1 MNLYSKM
8 KKFIIFSFLIAALP
22 VMAQEILI
30 PFKSGEK
37 FGLMDESDKV
47 IVEANYDE
55 VEWLGDEYFQA
66 EERLLVNDKIKTDSG
81 QIERNDLVAVKSLL
95 YKGKVLIGPNPYSYY
110 QVMPGMLISAWFT
123 GDAEKMSLNQK
134 QYDNLKG
141 KSPAFFLYNLKGENL
156 SPEGYR
162 RLEFVDAT
170 GRSDQNP
177 EKLKYALLFM
187 ENFQNE
193 FEMAV
198 FDADEGKIK
207 EFLFQNVTDFKV
219 LINDPKTRTYS
230 LEYKD
235 SNQDIQRK
243 KVLKTSDYF
252 LMEEMTEP
260 VPDRAEILQEM
271 DEDLLAIN
279 AQLVP
284 EKAIKSEGFPH
295 YFMEN
300 GILKYENDKGEISH
314 VKLLAGSKV
323 SLRMPQINRQ
333 KEDVIYKKGNLFG
346 WIKHGIQQE
355 ARHDSLAYFG
365 NSQFLICNKIN
376 SQLKCGTLDSKGN
389 AFIPMEY
396 DSIAGTMKTY
406 RIDKTTGK
414 FGLRKDKRE
423 ASVGDSDFENPFY
436 IKTEANIVV
445 YKNGKAGIVKAN
457 GNLVLPLEYDEIGM
471 NGMKTRGPAISD
483 FIVLKEG
490 NQYGVIMSNFDSESK
505 QYLQEILEPMFS
517 DFPAFYF
524 KDYYGK
530 KGFHLFGLMD
540 EHGKIQAYASEI
552 GRVFIK

>member
-1 MNLYSKM
+1 M
-8 KKFIIFSFLIAALP
+8 KKFIIFIFLIAALP
-22 VMAQEILI
+22 VFSQEILI
-30 PFKSGEK
+30 PFKSGKK

-47 IVEANYDE
+47 ILGAKYDE
-55 VEWLGDEYFQA
+55 IEWLGDEYFQA
-66 EERLLVNDKIKTDSG
+66 EETLLVKDKLKTDSG
-81 QIERNDLVAVKSLL
+81 QIERNGLVAVKSLL

-141 KSPAFFLYNLKGENL
+141 KSLVFFLYNLKGENL
-156 SPEGYR
+156 NPEGYR

-346 WIKHGIQQE
+346 WIKHGIQQG

-389 AFIPMEY
+389 AVIPMEY
-396 DSIAGTMKTY
+396 DSISGRMKTY
-406 RIDKTTGK
+406 RIDKRNGK
-414 FGLRKDKRE
+414 LSLRKDNRE
-423 ASVGDSDFENPFY
+423 ISIEKTDTENPFY
-436 IKTEANIVV
+436 IQTEANIVV
-445 YKNGKAGIVKAN
+445 YKNGKAGIVKPN

-490 NQYGVIMSNFDSESK
+490 NQYGVIMSNFDSETK

-540 EHGKIQAYASEI
+540 DNGKIQAYASEI

>member
-1 MNLYSKM
+1 M
-8 KKFIIFSFLIAALP
+8 KKFIIFIFLIAALP
-22 VMAQEILI
+22 VFSQEILI
-30 PFKSGEK
+30 PFKSGKK

-47 IVEANYDE
+47 ILGAKYDE
-55 VEWLGDEYFQA
+55 IEWLGDEYFQA
-66 EERLLVNDKIKTDSG
+66 EETLLVKDKLKTDSG
-81 QIERNDLVAVKSLL
+81 QIERNGLIPVKSLIH
-95 YKGKVLIGPNPYSYY
+95 KGKVLIEPSPYSYY

-123 GDAEKMSLNQK
+123 GDPEKMSLNQK

-170 GRSDQNP
+170 GRSNQNP

-198 FDADEGKIK
+198 FDVDEGKIK

-219 LINDPKTRTYS
+219 LMNDPKTRTYS

-235 SNQDIQRK
+235 SNQDIKRK

-252 LMEEMTEP
+252 LMEEMTEQ

-284 EKAIKSEGFPH
+284 EKAIKSEGFSH

-300 GILKYENDKGEISH
+300 GILKYENDKGKISH

-346 WIKHGIQQE
+346 WIKHGIQQG

-389 AFIPMEY
+389 AVIPMEY
-396 DSIAGTMKTY
+396 DSISGRMKTY
-406 RIDKTTGK
+406 RIDKKNGK
-414 FGLRKDKRE
+414 LSLRKDNRE
-423 ASVGDSDFENPFY
+423 TSIEKTDTENPFY
-436 IKTEANIVV
+436 IQTEANIVV
-445 YKNGKAGIVKAN
+445 YKNGKAGMVKPN

-540 EHGKIQAYASEI
+540 DNGKIQAYASEI

>member
-1 MNLYSKM
+1 M
-8 KKFIIFSFLIAALP
+8 KKFIIFIFLIAALP
-22 VMAQEILI
+22 VFSQEILI
-30 PFKSGEK
+30 PFKSGKK

-81 QIERNDLVAVKSLL
+81 QIERNGLIPVKSLIH
-95 YKGKVLIGPNPYSYY
+95 KGKVLIEPSPYSYY

-123 GDAEKMSLNQK
+123 GEAEKMSLNQK

-141 KSPAFFLYNLKGENL
+141 KSLVFFLYNLKGENL
-156 SPEGYR
+156 NPEGYR

-284 EKAIKSEGFPH
+284 EKAIKSEGFSH

-300 GILKYENDKGEISH
+300 GILKYENDKGKISH

-333 KEDVIYKKGNLFG
+333 KENVIYKKGKLFG
-346 WIKHGIQQE
+346 WVKKGIQE
-355 ARHDSLAYFG
+355 KASYDSLAYFG
-365 NSQFLICNKIN
+365 NSQFLICDKIN

-389 AFIPMEY
+389 AVIPMEY
-396 DSIAGTMKTY
+396 DSISGRMKTY
-406 RIDKTTGK
+406 RIDKRNGK
-414 FGLRKDKRE
+414 LSLRKDNRE
-423 ASVGDSDFENPFY
+423 TSIEKTDTENPFY
-436 IKTEANIVV
+436 IQTEANIVV
-445 YKNGKAGIVKAN
+445 YKNGKAGMVKPN

-490 NQYGVIMSNFDSESK
+490 NQYGVIMSNFDSETK

-517 DFPAFYF
+517 YFPAFYF

-540 EHGKIQAYASEI
+540 DNGKIQAYASEI

>member
-1 MNLYSKM
+1 M
-8 KKFIIFSFLIAALP
+8 IAALP
-22 VMAQEILI
+22 VFSQEILI
-30 PFKSGEK
+30 PFKSGKK

-47 IVEANYDE
+47 ILGAKYDE
-55 VEWLGDEYFQA
+55 IEWLGDEYFQA
-66 EERLLVNDKIKTDSG
+66 EETLLVKDKLKTDSG
-81 QIERNDLVAVKSLL
+81 QIERNGLIPVKSLIH
-95 YKGKVLIGPNPYSYY
+95 KGKVLIEPSPYSYY

-123 GDAEKMSLNQK
+123 GDPEKMSLNQK

-170 GRSDQNP
+170 GRSNQNP

-198 FDADEGKIK
+198 FDVDEGKIK

-219 LINDPKTRTYS
+219 LMNDPKTRTYS

-235 SNQDIQRK
+235 SNQDIKRK

-252 LMEEMTEP
+252 LMEEMTEQ

-284 EKAIKSEGFPH
+284 EKAIKSEGFSH

-300 GILKYENDKGEISH
+300 GILKYENDKGKISH

-346 WIKHGIQQE
+346 WIKHGIQQG

-389 AFIPMEY
+389 AVIPMEY
-396 DSIAGTMKTY
+396 DSISGRMKTY
-406 RIDKTTGK
+406 RIDKKNGK
-414 FGLRKDKRE
+414 LSLRKDNRE
-423 ASVGDSDFENPFY
+423 TSIEKTDTENPFY
-436 IKTEANIVV
+436 IQTEANIVV
-445 YKNGKAGIVKAN
+445 YKNGKAGMVKPN

-540 EHGKIQAYASEI
+540 DNGKIQAYASEI